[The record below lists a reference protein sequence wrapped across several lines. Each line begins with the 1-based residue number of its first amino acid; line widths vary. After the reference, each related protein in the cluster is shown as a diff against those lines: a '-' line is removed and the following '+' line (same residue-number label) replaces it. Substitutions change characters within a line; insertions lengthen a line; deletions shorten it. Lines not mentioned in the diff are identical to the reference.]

1 MNCNP
6 AELVAART
14 LHGVARMK
22 DITTKLDTVH
32 GGANGRAIIGGIKT
46 AARKGGEWLNQI
58 GGWAGGAAAIK
69 EGYDW
74 LTGSGNNTGG
84 NQPAPSPS
92 PSPSQ
97 AAE

>member
-1 MNCNP
+1 MKCNP
-6 AELVAART
+6 AWLVAART
-14 LHGVARMK
+14 LHQSRRMK

-74 LTGSGNNTGG
+74 LTGSGNN
-84 NQPAPSPS
+84 QPAPSPS
-92 PSPSQ
+92 PSPSPSQ
-97 AAE
+97 APAE